1 MRNKITEALHI
12 RAPRLNQLNIL
23 SQLASDSHLTQAVL
37 ARRCRLSV
45 AMVNNYM
52 KELHDAGL
60 IEYRRRSSKN
70 IAYPLTPAGHE
81 FVERLEQELIQE
93 IVELFAESKAK
104 VRDLILNGT
113 REAIRRVVLFGS
125 GDIAELA
132 FHALE
137 SAGVKVIGVCDGE
150 PQHAGREWCG
160 RELINPSQIRY
171 MTPDAV
177 VIATLHSSE
186 EIYNSLAPLKEDGV
200 HLIRLDGRAGNNSG
214 KELPRNSKSGSLGVS
229 QADPTFEKLDHSV
242 RS

>member
-1 MRNKITEALHI
+1 MRNKITDTLHI

-23 SQLASDSHLTQAVL
+23 SQLASDPHLTQAVL
-37 ARRCRLSV
+37 AKRCRLSV

-60 IEYRRRSSKN
+60 IEYRRKSSKS
-70 IAYPLTPAGHE
+70 ISYPLTAVGHD
-81 FVERLEQELIQE
+81 FVETLEQELIEE

-113 REAIRRVVLFGS
+113 REALNRVVLFGS
-125 GDIAELA
+125 GDIAELT

-150 PQHAGREWCG
+150 PQHVGREWCG
-160 RELINPSQIRY
+160 RELVNASQIRY

-177 VIATLHSSE
+177 VIASLHNSD
-186 EIYNSLAPLKEDGV
+186 EIYSSLSSLREDGIRV
-200 HLIRLDGRAGNNSG
+200 IRLDGHAGNNFG
-214 KELPRNSKSGSLGVS
+214 KASTHNSKSGNMAAT
-229 QADPTFEKLDHSV
+229 QPDPV
-242 RS
+242 Y